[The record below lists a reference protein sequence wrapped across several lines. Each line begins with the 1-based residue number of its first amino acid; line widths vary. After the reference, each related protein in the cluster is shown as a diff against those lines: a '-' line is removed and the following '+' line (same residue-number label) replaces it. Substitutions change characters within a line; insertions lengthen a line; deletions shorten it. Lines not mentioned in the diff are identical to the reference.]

1 MLHREIP
8 FIRLLVP
15 LCTGIL
21 AGYLSE
27 MDIIYFQVLLAVA
40 CATLLASLLSR
51 SFLLNKVFGAATS
64 LILISAGF
72 ILVRME
78 LSIPEELDNIETTYI
93 CRVKSFPEPKP
104 KSYAVSTTLTA
115 IVSAEGVTEKVR
127 GGLLLYHSPSDSM
140 APPLTPG
147 DIIVVTVKPL
157 PFSNRGNP
165 FEFDYQRHML
175 KKGIRYFAFTN
186 DYSLSI
192 IGSTPDRTLREKALI
207 TGKRIAGLYEKN
219 LKGKPNAALLSALT
233 LGQKEMLDEDMKE
246 DFARAGVMHVMAVSG
261 LHAGVISMFVFGL
274 LFFLK
279 GRALIIRVLISIAVL
294 WGFAFITGLPPSVVR
309 ASLMFTF
316 LHFGKLLKRP
326 VNSLNSILASA
337 FLMLVVNPSDLTS
350 LSFQLSYSA
359 VLFISG
365 FFWKASQLIR
375 PGIFPLKWLWQMAVV
390 SILAQLGTLPFTLNA
405 FGRFPVWFLPANIII
420 IPLASLIIITAF
432 LMILTSPV
440 PVVSSLLGVLLNH
453 LTGLAIESADF
464 IARLP
469 GFHEA
474 NLVMPLPESLAMM
487 LFIWASLYILLIKRR
502 KSLLLPVLAIIPL
515 ITIST
520 IRHIQTELTSEVIV
534 YNSTGTVVGVR
545 KGHNLVVIADSTA
558 GGQAVSRHAES
569 LSLNVSHHQLSEIPL
584 KITFHDRVIIINEK
598 NIRGPFPH
606 DIPDLLIVRNKPR
619 WQEADSVPHRPEIV
633 VTSGRSGVII
643 PAEINDSGSGQLI
656 HFIQEDGAIAV
667 KIPVDSSKREK
678 KID

>member
-1 MLHREIP
+1 VLHREIP

-15 LCTGIL
+15 LCAGIL
-21 AGYLSE
+21 TGYLSE
-27 MDIIYFQVLLAVA
+27 IDIIFFKILLLVA
-40 CATLLASLLSR
+40 CATLLASLPGRTLVS
-51 SFLLNKVFGAATS
+51 NKLFGAATS
-64 LILISAGF
+64 LILIAAGF
-72 ILVRME
+72 ILVRLE
-78 LSIPEELDNIETTYI
+78 LSIPEELDNYETTYL

-104 KSYAVSTTLTA
+104 KSYAVSTSLTLK
-115 IVSAEGVTEKVR
+115 VSAGGITEKVR
-127 GGLLLYHSPSDSM
+127 GGLLIYHSPSDTV
-140 APPLTPG
+140 APHLTPG
-147 DIIVVTVKPL
+147 DIIAVTVSPL

-175 KKGIRYFAFTN
+175 KKGIRYYAFTN
-186 DYSLSI
+186 DNSLAI
-192 IGSTPDRTLREKALI
+192 LDSTPDRALRERALI
-207 TGKRIAGLYEKN
+207 TGKRIAELYEKN

-279 GRALIIRVLISIAVL
+279 GRALVIRVLISVAVL

-432 LMILTSPV
+432 LMILSSPV
-440 PVVSSLLGVLLNH
+440 PAVSSLLGGLLNH
-453 LTGLAIESADF
+453 LTGLAIESAGF

-469 GFHEA
+469 GFHKA
-474 NLVMPLPESLAMM
+474 NLVMPMPESLALL
-487 LFIWASLYILLIKRR
+487 LFIWASLYILLVKRE
-502 KSLLLPVLAIIPL
+502 KSLLLPVLTILPL
-515 ITIST
+515 IIIST
-520 IRHIQTELTSEVIV
+520 IRHIHTELTSEVIV
-534 YNSTGTVVGVR
+534 YNCPGTAVGIR
-545 KGHNLVVIADSTA
+545 EGHNLLVIADSAA

-569 LSLNVSHHQLSEIPL
+569 LSLNVRHHQLSEIPL
-584 KITFHDRVIIINEK
+584 KIAFHEKVIIISEK
-598 NIRGPFPH
+598 NNRGPFTNEVP
-606 DIPDLLIVRNKPR
+606 DILIVRNKPR
-619 WQEADSVPHRPEIV
+619 LHEIDSVPHRTEIV
-633 VTSGRSGVII
+633 VTSGRTGVII
-643 PAEINDSGSGQLI
+643 PTEINDSDSERHI
-656 HFIQEDGAIAV
+656 HFVQEDGALV
-667 KIPVDSSKREK
+667 LKFPGYSSKREK